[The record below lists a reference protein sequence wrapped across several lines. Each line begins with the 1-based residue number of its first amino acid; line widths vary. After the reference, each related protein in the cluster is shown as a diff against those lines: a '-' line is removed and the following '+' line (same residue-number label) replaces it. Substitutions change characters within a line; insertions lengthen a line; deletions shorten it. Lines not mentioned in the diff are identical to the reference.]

1 MVKPSVVP
9 KTTVK
14 AQSKSLFSDDE
25 DSQVCFYFKK
35 NIFFVNCKSENFIT
49 MFFLLHFF
57 LSFFFLPKIFPTVPK
72 SQSKPE
78 GPAQNKP
85 SKAAISIF
93 DDDDEEEVSVSRSSS
108 KIWN

>member
-1 MVKPSVVP
+1 
-9 KTTVK
+9 
-14 AQSKSLFSDDE
+14 
-25 DSQVCFYFKK
+25 
-35 NIFFVNCKSENFIT
+35 

-57 LSFFFLPKIFPTVPK
+57 LFFFFLPKIFPTVPK

-93 DDDDEEEVSVSRSSS
+93 DDEEEEEVSVSRSSS
-108 KIWN
+108 KIWNEQVKFHTKIQVQGIWPF